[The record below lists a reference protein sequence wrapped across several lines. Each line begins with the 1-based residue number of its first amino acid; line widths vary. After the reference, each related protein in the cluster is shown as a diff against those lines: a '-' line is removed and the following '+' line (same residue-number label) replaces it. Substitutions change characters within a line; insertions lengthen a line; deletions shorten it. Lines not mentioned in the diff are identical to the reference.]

1 MIRRP
6 PRSTLFPYTTLFR
19 SCRFQ
24 ACRRLAPVSPRKDTS
39 RREEGERMRTS
50 ATWGLPARLA
60 LAAVVAACSSSTAPP
75 SPVPP
80 GPLYVANYTAT
91 SVTASP
97 PGTTGNAAPTAT
109 IAGNNTGLS
118 GPEGIALDAAGHL
131 YVANNGNSTIT
142 VYAAGATGN
151 ATPTATIAGGNT
163 GLNQPLGIAL
173 DGAGR
178 LYVTNYGASTPSITV
193 YAAGATGNTTP
204 TATIAGSSTGLNYPS
219 GIALDAVGQIYVANA
234 ASTNHLYSITVYAA
248 GATGDA
254 TPAVTIAGGNT
265 GLNGPTY
272 ITF

>member
-19 SCRFQ
+19 SPTAKIAVSTTGLSQ
-24 ACRRLAPVSPRKDTS
+24 PEGLAFD
-39 RREEGERMRTS
+39 
-50 ATWGLPARLA
+50 
-60 LAAVVAACSSSTAPP
+60 AA
-75 SPVPP
+75 
-80 GPLYVANYTAT
+80 GDLYVANVSNNSITVYA
-91 SVTASP
+91 A
-97 PGTTGNAAPTAT
+97 GTTGNATPTAT

-178 LYVTNYGASTPSITV
+178 LYVTNHRASPPRFPVHAPGRTRSPP
-193 YAAGATGNTTP
+193 P
-204 TATIAGSSTGLNYPS
+204 TRPVPRRRT
-219 GIALDAVGQIYVANA
+219 
-234 ASTNHLYSITVYAA
+234 
-248 GATGDA
+248 
-254 TPAVTIAGGNT
+254 
-265 GLNGPTY
+265 
-272 ITF
+272 